1 MTEFHTVK
9 RIDNSRLVRVAAPG
23 RLWECARRAAWGLAL
38 AGFFMI
44 YAWQHFQG
52 IQLRYEL
59 EQLREDRARAVA
71 LNQELKIQVVE
82 LRAPMR
88 IDALARQ
95 QLGMTV
101 PLPGQV
107 APSQAPPDAVLAQM
121 RLASATRP

>member
-1 MTEFHTVK
+1 MTEFYTIK
-9 RIDNSRLVRVAAPG
+9 RIDNSRLVRVSAPG
-23 RLWECARRAAWGLAL
+23 RLRECARRAAWGSVL
-38 AGFFMI
+38 AGFFML

-59 EQLREDRARAVA
+59 EQLRQDRAHAA
-71 LNQELKIQVVE
+71 EINQELKIQMAE

-95 QLGMTV
+95 RLGLTV

-121 RLASATRP
+121 HLASATRP